1 MESML
6 SVAYFD
12 LWQCDLMYIFFPQ
25 AAARA
30 AVAQR
35 HVPPE
40 TRVYDKLS
48 QKRKTLLYNE
58 VCAFPHSLT
67 NLTRGN
73 MLQLS
78 SKYPEIKENYENEW
92 PLEVLLRQAII
103 AKRHKMERE
112 DRQRRESMSLHF
124 LNVCSLTM
132 CCCSCVPSSN

>member
-25 AAARA
+25 ATARA
-30 AVAQR
+30 AIAR

-48 QKRKTLLYNE
+48 QKRKTLSYNE
-58 VCAFPHSLT
+58 VCAFPHSLM

-103 AKRHKMERE
+103 AKQHKMEHK
-112 DRQRRESMSLHF
+112 DRQH
-124 LNVCSLTM
+124 
-132 CCCSCVPSSN
+132 